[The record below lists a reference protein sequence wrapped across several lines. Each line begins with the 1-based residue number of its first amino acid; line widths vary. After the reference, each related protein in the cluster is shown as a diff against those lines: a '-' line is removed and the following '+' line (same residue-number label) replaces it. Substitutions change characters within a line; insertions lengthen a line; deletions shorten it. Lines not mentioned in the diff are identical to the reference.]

1 MVNKPKIKI
10 KILSKKTQLRMG
22 EFTKCKICKGEV
34 KLVNRKYNLGE
45 CINCKFIFCL
55 TTFTQEEFIKVY
67 DELYNRESSQYQ
79 RHSKDE
85 FDKIINNEPIRVGWN
100 RSRLIKKNIL
110 NTKCESVLEIGSG
123 IGLIGAY
130 IQSKDGTIKY
140 TGIELD
146 KEAFEKSRLL
156 KLNTIHGDFKEIGK
170 IENLFDVIMMW
181 EVIEHLQ
188 DLNSFLELAYQKLNI
203 NGKII
208 LSTPNYN
215 KIYNYP
221 KRDKDQI
228 FQDEPPIH
236 INFFT
241 PESIKNVF
249 EFHQF
254 QDCNVK
260 LKKMPYLQINSFTF
274 YINVLKAFFI
284 SYFGTTLYFEASKKH

>member
-1 MVNKPKIKI
+1 MVKF
-10 KILSKKTQLRMG
+10 S
-22 EFTKCKICKGEV
+22 ECKICKGEV
-34 KLVNRKYNLGE
+34 KLINRKYNLGK
-45 CINCKFIFCL
+45 CTKCKFIFCL

-67 DELYNRESSQYQ
+67 DELYNRDNSQYQ
-79 RHSKDE
+79 RHSKEE

-110 NTKCESVLEIGSG
+110 NTKCKSVLEIGSG
-123 IGLIGAY
+123 IGLVGAY
-130 IQSKDGTIKY
+130 IRSKDGAIEY

-146 KEAFEKSRLL
+146 KEAFEKSQFL
-156 KLNTIHGDFKEIGK
+156 KLNTIQGDFKEIEK
-170 IENLFDVIMMW
+170 IDTLFDVIMMW

-188 DLNSFLELAYQKLNI
+188 DLNSFLALAYKKLNA

-236 INFFT
+236 LNFFT
-241 PESIKNVF
+241 PDSIINVF
-249 EFHQF
+249 EFYHF
-254 QDCNVK
+254 KECKVK
-260 LKKMPYLQINSFTF
+260 VKRLPYLQINSFKF
-274 YINVLKAFFI
+274 YINVLKSFFNK
-284 SYFGTTLYFEASKKH
+284 YFGTTLYFEATKL